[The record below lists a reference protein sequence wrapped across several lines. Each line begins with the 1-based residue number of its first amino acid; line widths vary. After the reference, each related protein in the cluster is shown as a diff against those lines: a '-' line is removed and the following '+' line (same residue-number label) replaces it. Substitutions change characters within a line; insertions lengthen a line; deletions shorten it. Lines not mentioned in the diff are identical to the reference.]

1 MDDFRLDIA
10 SLQNLVSHLFEQQ
23 PTGSFPEA
31 SFPILETRCAQLRW
45 KLKFAWWYAS
55 RWNADHAG
63 ASREDVAN
71 VVLELLHRKST
82 VAVVRESLAAGLA
95 AEGLLE
101 AMNPGGEWTATDTR
115 WHARDCMLLRGY
127 YALRHVLRTVTA
139 NQTLTAKEVLTESPF
154 DAVSSYLLH
163 IASVPVRIT
172 VMENLFMLMFL
183 KHSHLKDDCQSA
195 NSNGPY
201 AFSRAQATHLV
212 DVLQRCLH
220 ATAGHGRATHR
231 CDRLQQQVSEALERL
246 AALIPSDGRAT
257 ATVKADAEVTH
268 AEPRFMSRMLAH
280 PQSLLHI
287 NLKQSRYEA
296 CRCLL
301 RFFTMAPTCASV
313 VDVAVLFDRAKE
325 QLATA
330 GPGELDAR
338 RIADGLASSTSIQV
352 CGCY

>member
-1 MDDFRLDIA
+1 M
-10 SLQNLVSHLFEQQ
+10 
-23 PTGSFPEA
+23 
-31 SFPILETRCAQLRW
+31 
-45 KLKFAWWYAS
+45 
-55 RWNADHAG
+55 
-63 ASREDVAN
+63 AN

-82 VAVVRESLAAGLA
+82 VAVVRASLAAGLA

-101 AMNPGGEWTATDTR
+101 VMHPGGDWTVADTR

-127 YALRHVLRTVTA
+127 YALRHVLRTVAANPEVTA
-139 NQTLTAKEVLTESPF
+139 IAYSTESPF

-163 IASVPVRIT
+163 IASVPVRLT
-172 VMENLFMLMFL
+172 VMENLFMLLFL
-183 KHSHLKDDCQSA
+183 KHSHLKEDRRSVESD
-195 NSNGPY
+195 GPY

-212 DVLQRCLH
+212 NVLQRCLH
-220 ATAGHGRATHR
+220 ATTGHGRAAQR

-246 AALIPSDGRAT
+246 DALRPPDGRSAPT
-257 ATVKADAEVTH
+257 AVEAEVTIS
-268 AEPRFMSRMLAH
+268 ETRFMSRMLAR

-301 RFFTMAPTCASV
+301 RFFTMAPTCAFV

-330 GPGELDAR
+330 GPGELDATR
-338 RIADGLASSTSIQV
+338 TANGLALSTSMQV
-352 CGCY
+352 CGSHWRGSCGG